1 MDERKRVKPANGEWT
16 YVILGVFLF
25 FGTIFLFV
33 SEIDKF
39 SFTTNLNFF
48 LLLFGLL
55 GLALAIALSLHYG
68 KGTKG
73 VERTRLTLL
82 FIIFLTLIVPV
93 WAHFINRLIAIK
105 THVETVEVFENSL
118 GHLTLNAKIIDLA
131 KEKGVN
137 LYLVHNQRLIKVK
150 TKREE
155 HLYIKEGGSID
166 ITLHRGIFGFE
177 FVDDQKFK

>member
-1 MDERKRVKPANGEWT
+1 MDERKRVKPAKGEWP

-48 LLLFGLL
+48 LLLIGLL

-105 THVETVEVFENSL
+105 THVETVEVFE
-118 GHLTLNAKIIDLA
+118 K
-131 KEKGVN
+131 
-137 LYLVHNQRLIKVK
+137 
-150 TKREE
+150 
-155 HLYIKEGGSID
+155 
-166 ITLHRGIFGFE
+166 
-177 FVDDQKFK
+177 